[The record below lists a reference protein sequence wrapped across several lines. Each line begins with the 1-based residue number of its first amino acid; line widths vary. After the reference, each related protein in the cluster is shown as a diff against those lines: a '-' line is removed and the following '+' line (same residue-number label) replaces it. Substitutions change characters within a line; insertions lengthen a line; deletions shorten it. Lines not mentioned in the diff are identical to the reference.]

1 MCFEKV
7 TGLQLHVNH
16 KCKNVQVKVKNVKN
30 VKNVTKIK
38 KTSVN
43 VIKKL
48 PLLSV
53 VQFHA

>member
-1 MCFEKV
+1 M
-7 TGLQLHVNH
+7 GVNSLP
-16 KCKNVQVKVKNVKN
+16 KTIDVKNVQIKITKNVKN

-53 VQFHA
+53 VQLYA